1 MAVTATVKVDGI
13 TYTATGSAELAGP
26 YYESHEVTIDSCT
39 PTLEDRH
46 RTAVEDAIATAQY
59 EHDRE
64 KHDYCHYEDDHD
76 YYEDERTPGPDYW
89 WDPESG
95 EPRCG

>member
-1 MAVTATVKVDGI
+1 MAVIATIKVDGI
-13 TYTATGSAELAGP
+13 TYTATGSAELVGP
-26 YYESHEVTIDSCT
+26 YYECEGVDIDSCT
-39 PTLEDRH
+39 PTLEERH
-46 RTAVEDAIATAQY
+46 RTAVENAIATVQY

-64 KHDYCHYEDDHD
+64 KRDYRNYEDDLD
-76 YYEDERTPGPDYW
+76 YYEEERTPGPDYW